1 MSRQNLIPVPVLS
14 LVHLV
19 YKVEARHN
27 RLPGHRR
34 QLLGAPFAARR
45 ERGLVGAE
53 LGHVSLGEVSRL
65 APQASSCSHMTML
78 ASLSRSL
85 ADGNTCTTLDLCFVS
100 LLVRSWRLLVC
111 SLFQWPCGKSS
122 LSIRRLPAAALA
134 SRSQPLRGPHMERL
148 HRLGRYPVA
157 DRRVRPRAVVPALY
171 EIDDDVSGLEPR
183 PPLPAVVYLVLER
196 PEERL
201 GDRVVVARPGS
212 AHRQTHFALRSPPR

>member
-34 QLLGAPFAARR
+34 QLLGALSLPG
-45 ERGLVGAE
+45 EGAGSAVQSSAMFLSE
-53 LGHVSLGEVSRL
+53 KYLDS
-65 APQASSCSHMTML
+65 PQASSCSHMTML

-148 HRLGRYPVA
+148 HHLGRYPVA